1 MNTPG
6 VSGAMTGLALR
17 SLRYRLTSFT
27 ATFLTVVL
35 GTALIGS
42 FATLT
47 ETSFGDG
54 VAKADQETLTIMGL
68 VVGGWGAL
76 IVLFSLS
83 STLAVA
89 VRQRD
94 VEIALLRT
102 VGTTP
107 RQARK
112 MIRTETLLVSVVGA
126 LLGAAIASI
135 GGEALFTILQGGDM
149 VADSVE
155 FRGGP
160 ASLGTVAVLVV
171 LVSLVSA
178 TLAGRKATRGAATI
192 ALADGMAGHERM
204 RWWRVLGGVLL
215 VGYAATLAMLTVTV
229 MKDSSDPYAAMQTAG
244 NACILGG
251 IGFAVLAPL
260 LLRWSALAL
269 RPVFALAGAPGYLA
283 AFNASRRSQ
292 VLSGVLGALTVFVG
306 TTVGVLMMVGI
317 DGRTLDAMVSNTQEA
332 QQEAQTITLL
342 NNVVTGMIA
351 LFAAIMVVNSIVAAI
366 SDRRREFAR
375 LQLVG
380 ASNSQVRDSVLAE
393 ASLVTAVGL
402 FFGGLASLA
411 TVVPYSIAR
420 DEGVVPDGQLWLPI
434 VLAVAAA
441 MLTLGASSAAARRA
455 LDRANKAGITTA
467 VAA

>member
-1 MNTPG
+1 MAGRTK
-6 VSGAMTGLALR
+6 SGAKTGSMTGLALR
-17 SLRYRLTSFT
+17 SLRYRMTSFT

-47 ETSFGDG
+47 ETAFSDG
-54 VAKADQETLTIMGL
+54 VSKADQEALTIMGL

-76 IVLFSLS
+76 IVLFSLA
-83 STLAVA
+83 STLSVA

-112 MIRTETLLVSVVGA
+112 MIRTETLLVSVVGS
-126 LLGAAIASI
+126 LLGVVIASV
-135 GGEALFTILQGGDM
+135 GGEALFAMLQGGDM
-149 VADSVE
+149 IADSVE
-155 FRGGP
+155 FAGGP
-160 ASLGTVAVLVV
+160 ASLSAVAVLVV
-171 LVSLVSA
+171 LVSLGSA
-178 TLAGRKATRGAATI
+178 TLAGRKATRGSPTI
-192 ALADGMAGHERM
+192 ALADGLSGRERM
-204 RWWRVLGGVLL
+204 RWWRKAGGLLL
-215 VGYAATLAMLTVTV
+215 VGYGAALALLTVTV
-229 MKDSSDPYAAMQTAG
+229 MKDSSDPYAPMQTAA
-244 NACILGG
+244 NACIVLG

-260 LLRWSALAL
+260 LLRWAALAL
-269 RPVFALAGAPGYLA
+269 RPVFSLAGAPGFLA

-306 TTVGVLMMVGI
+306 TTIGITMMVGI
-317 DGRTLDAMVSNTQEA
+317 DGRTLDAIAPNKQEA
-332 QQEAQTITLL
+332 DTITLL

-351 LFAAIMVVNSIVAAI
+351 LFAAIMVVNSIAAAI

-380 ASNSQVRDSVLAE
+380 ASVSQVRDSVLAE
-393 ASLVTAVGL
+393 AGLVTAVGL
-402 FFGGLASLA
+402 VLGGVASVA
-411 TVVPYSIAR
+411 TVVPYSIVR

-434 VLAVAAA
+434 VLAVLAAA
-441 MLTLGASSAAARRA
+441 ITLGASSAAARRT
-455 LDRANKAGITTA
+455 LDKTTSAGITTA

>member
-1 MNTPG
+1 MTG
-6 VSGAMTGLALR
+6 SMTGLALR
-17 SLRYRLTSFT
+17 SLRYRMTSFT

-47 ETSFGDG
+47 ETAYGDG
-54 VAKADQETLTIMGL
+54 VSKADQEALTIMGL

-76 IVLFSLS
+76 IVLFSLA
-83 STLAVA
+83 STLSVA

-112 MIRTETLLVSVVGA
+112 MIRTETLLVSIIGS
-126 LLGAAIASI
+126 LLGTVIASI
-135 GGEALFTILQGGDM
+135 GGQALLAMLQGGDM

-155 FRGGP
+155 FAGGP

-171 LVSLVSA
+171 LVSLGSA
-178 TLAGRKATRGAATI
+178 TLAGRKATRGPATI
-192 ALADGMAGHERM
+192 ALADGLAGREKL
-204 RWWRVLGGVLL
+204 RWWRVVGGLVLI
-215 VGYAATLAMLTVTV
+215 GYAAILAVLTVTV
-229 MKDSSDPYAAMQTAG
+229 MTDSSDPYAPMQTAG
-244 NACILGG
+244 SACIVAGV
-251 IGFAVLAPL
+251 GFAALAPL
-260 LLRWSALAL
+260 LLRWSSLAL
-269 RPVFALAGAPGYLA
+269 RPVFAIAGAPGYLA

-306 TTVGVLMMVGI
+306 TTVGVMMMVGI
-317 DGRTLDAMVSNTQEA
+317 DGRTLDAIAPDKQEA
-332 QQEAQTITLL
+332 DTITLL

-351 LFAAIMVVNSIVAAI
+351 LFAAIMVVNSIAAAI

-380 ASNSQVRDSVLAE
+380 ASTSQVRDSVLAE
-393 ASLVTAVGL
+393 ATLVTAVGL
-402 FFGGLASLA
+402 FLGGLASVA

-420 DEGVVPDGQLWLPI
+420 DEGAVPNGQLWLPI
-434 VLAVAAA
+434 VLAVLAAA
-441 MLTLGASSAAARRA
+441 ITLGASSAAARRT
-455 LDRANKAGITTA
+455 LDRATETGLTTA

>member
-1 MNTPG
+1 MRTPKM
-6 VSGAMTGLALR
+6 SGAMTVLALR

-160 ASLGTVAVLVV
+160 ASLGTVALLVV

-215 VGYAATLAMLTVTV
+215 IGYAATLAMLTVTV

-317 DGRTLDAMVSNTQEA
+317 DGRTLDAIAPNKQEA
-332 QQEAQTITLL
+332 DTITLL
-342 NNVVTGMIA
+342 NNVITGMIA

-380 ASNSQVRDSVLAE
+380 ASSSQVRDSVLAE
-393 ASLVTAVGL
+393 AGLVTAVGL

-434 VLAVAAA
+434 VLAVIAA

-455 LDRANKAGITTA
+455 LDRANTAGLTTA